1 MSKKALTGF
10 CLALGIIANIHAETI
25 PAGTTIPVRTNTT
38 IDARE
43 SVNSRVYSGMVAQD
57 VLGEN
62 DKIAIPRGCDVELMV
77 RDIGHRT
84 LALELRAVVVKG
96 KRYAVSTY
104 DVTQTGE
111 KKDGVG
117 ANKRTGKFVGG
128 GALAGT
134 LIGAV
139 AGGGKGAAI
148 GALAGGAA
156 GAAGQM
162 MTRGSEVHVPAESL
176 LTFQLEQPLTL
187 AATRRNTSD
196 RQNRDT
202 AQ

>member
-1 MSKKALTGF
+1 
-10 CLALGIIANIHAETI
+10 
-25 PAGTTIPVRTNTT
+25 
-38 IDARE
+38 
-43 SVNSRVYSGMVAQD
+43 MVAED

-62 DKIAIPRGCDVELMV
+62 NKLAIPRGSDVELMV
-77 RDIGHRT
+77 RDSGHHT
-84 LALELRAVVVKG
+84 LALELRAVVVNG
-96 KRYAVSTY
+96 NRYTVSTY

-128 GALAGT
+128 GAIAGT

-162 MTRGSEVHVPAESL
+162 ATRGTEVHVPAESL

-187 AATRRNTSD
+187 ATSRRNT
-196 RQNRDT
+196 RDHQQHDV

>member
-1 MSKKALTGF
+1 MTKKALTGF

-25 PAGTTIPVRTNTT
+25 PAGTTIPVRTNST
-38 IDARE
+38 IDARDTG
-43 SVNSRVYSGMVAQD
+43 NGRVYSGIVAQD

-62 DKIAIPRGCDVELMV
+62 DKLAIPRGSDVELMV
-77 RDIGHRT
+77 RDIGHHT
-84 LALELRAVVVKG
+84 LALELRAVVVNG
-96 KRYAVSTY
+96 KRYTVSTY
-104 DVTQTGE
+104 DATQTGE

-128 GALAGT
+128 GALFGT
-134 LIGAV
+134 LVGAV

-162 MTRGSEVHVPAESL
+162 ATRGSEVHVPAESL
-176 LTFQLEQPLTL
+176 LSFQLEQPVTL
-187 AATRRNTSD
+187 AATRRNTRHHQQD
-196 RQNRDT
+196 DA

>member
-1 MSKKALTGF
+1 MSKKASAGL
-10 CLALGIIANIHAETI
+10 CLALGIIANIHAGTI

-38 IDARE
+38 IDARDTG
-43 SVNSRVYSGMVAQD
+43 NGRVYSGVVAQD

-62 DKIAIPRGCDVELMV
+62 DKLAIPRGSDVELMV
-77 RDIGHRT
+77 RDIGHHT
-84 LALELRAVVVKG
+84 LALELKAVVVNG
-96 KRYAVSTY
+96 KRYIVTTY

-128 GALAGT
+128 GALFGT
-134 LIGAV
+134 LVGAV

-162 MTRGSEVHVPAESL
+162 ATRGSEVHVPAESL
-176 LTFQLEQPLTL
+176 LSFQLEQPVTL
-187 AATRRNTSD
+187 AATRRNTRD
-196 RQNRDT
+196 RQQHDP

>member
-1 MSKKALTGF
+1 MSRKALAGL
-10 CLALGIIANIHAETI
+10 CLALGIIANIHGETI

-43 SVNSRVYSGMVAQD
+43 TGTGRVYSGVVAQD
-57 VLGEN
+57 VLAAN
-62 DKIAIPRGCDVELMV
+62 DKIAIPRGSDVELMV
-77 RDIGHRT
+77 RDSGHHT
-84 LALELRAVVVKG
+84 LALELKAVVVNG
-96 KRYAVSTY
+96 SRYTVSTY

-128 GALAGT
+128 GAIAGT

-187 AATRRNTSD
+187 AGTRRNTRD
-196 RQNRDT
+196 REHRDVE
-202 AQ
+202 Q

>member
-1 MSKKALTGF
+1 MAKKVLTGF
-10 CLALGIIANIHAETI
+10 CLALGMIANIHAETI
-25 PAGTTIPVRTNTT
+25 PGGTTIPVRTNTT

-43 SVNSRVYSGMVAQD
+43 TGNGRVYSGVVAQD

-62 DKIAIPRGCDVELMV
+62 NKIAIPRGSEVELAV
-77 RDIGHRT
+77 RDVGHHT
-84 LALELRAVVVKG
+84 LALELRAVVVNG
-96 KRYAVSTY
+96 KRYTVSTY

-128 GALAGT
+128 SALAGT

-156 GAAGQM
+156 GAVGQM
-162 MTRGSEVHVPAESL
+162 ATRGSEVHVPAESL
-176 LTFQLEQPLTL
+176 LTFQLEQPLTV
-187 AATRRNTSD
+187 AATYRNTRD
-196 RQNRDT
+196 RQHNDT
-202 AQ
+202 AE